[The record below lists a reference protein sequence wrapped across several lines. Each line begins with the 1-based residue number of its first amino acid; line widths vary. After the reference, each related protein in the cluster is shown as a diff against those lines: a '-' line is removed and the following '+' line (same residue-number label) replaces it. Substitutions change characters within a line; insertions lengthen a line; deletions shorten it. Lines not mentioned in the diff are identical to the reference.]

1 VAISTACG
9 PLDNIVVDTVDTAQ
23 SCIAYLKSSGVGSAT
38 FLCLDKQQHL
48 VHQAREAIRS
58 WPEDVPRLFDLVR
71 VNNEDLLPA
80 FYFALRDTLVAK
92 DMDQATRIAYG
103 ARRYRVVTLVG
114 GIIEASGAMSG
125 GGNRMSRGRMGS
137 KVLVEEEIDPGELR
151 AMEER
156 LTSMT
161 EEARAC
167 HHRRTQLESRAD
179 ALRTS
184 IRTKELNRKKHRNEV
199 ESLKA
204 TQPKLLKQIA
214 ECKEQIKKLAP
225 DENQLAQLES
235 VVAEAK
241 TAYDA
246 EVAAIADSEAQ
257 VKQLAKQVKETMEGR
272 VKGPKSHVDRLE
284 KQISKINGDIT
295 KTNVA
300 IKTAGRNIVASEEK
314 IDSIKKDIVESK
326 ERETQLRAEL
336 EALTTEA
343 REMIEN
349 KDAKSETKKEMKM
362 TLHDLKKEIDKMEK
376 VETDLKAKQQAVMQ
390 ELEVIETDL
399 ASQKEALKHKQRQLA
414 ALKLNPIDPK
424 MSESVRPDSDDEGDT
439 VELTQFTPE
448 QLATFKIKTLYSEV
462 ASSQERLDQI
472 SPNMAAIEEYEKKN
486 RAYVLR
492 WQEFQECTERRDFVR
507 EKLEEL
513 KKRRLDE
520 FLEGFQVINRKLKE
534 MYQTITL
541 GGDAELELEDSL
553 DPFAEGVSFSVRP
566 PKKTWKKITNLSGGE
581 KTLSSLSLVFAL
593 HHYKPT
599 PFYVMDEIDA
609 ALDFKN
615 VSIVG
620 HYIKERTSNAQ
631 FIIISLRNN
640 MFELANR
647 LVGIYKTFNCT
658 KCVALSLENVDAA
671 AASEPTADKPATD
684 GAAPINHNVISPA
697 ATAKSATSQPC
708 PSSKSQTASGGE
720 GIVGDNF

>member
-1 VAISTACG
+1 
-9 PLDNIVVDTVDTAQ
+9 
-23 SCIAYLKSSGVGSAT
+23 
-38 FLCLDKQQHL
+38 
-48 VHQAREAIRS
+48 
-58 WPEDVPRLFDLVR
+58 
-71 VNNEDLLPA
+71 
-80 FYFALRDTLVAK
+80 
-92 DMDQATRIAYG
+92 
-103 ARRYRVVTLVG
+103 
-114 GIIEASGAMSG
+114 
-125 GGNRMSRGRMGS
+125 
-137 KVLVEEEIDPGELR
+137 
-151 AMEER
+151 
-156 LTSMT
+156 
-161 EEARAC
+161 
-167 HHRRTQLESRAD
+167 
-179 ALRTS
+179 
-184 IRTKELNRKKHRNEV
+184 
-199 ESLKA
+199 
-204 TQPKLLKQIA
+204 
-214 ECKEQIKKLAP
+214 
-225 DENQLAQLES
+225 
-235 VVAEAK
+235 
-241 TAYDA
+241 
-246 EVAAIADSEAQ
+246 
-257 VKQLAKQVKETMEGR
+257 
-272 VKGPKSHVDRLE
+272 
-284 KQISKINGDIT
+284 
-295 KTNVA
+295 
-300 IKTAGRNIVASEEK
+300 
-314 IDSIKKDIVESK
+314 
-326 ERETQLRAEL
+326 
-336 EALTTEA
+336 
-343 REMIEN
+343 MIEN
-349 KDAKSETKKEMKM
+349 KEAKSETRKEMKM

-399 ASQKEALKHKQRQLA
+399 ASQKDALKHKQRQLA

-439 VELTQFTPE
+439 VELTQFTPD

-462 ASSQERLDQI
+462 ASSQERLDQM

-507 EKLEEL
+507 EKLAEL
-513 KKRRLDE
+513 KKRRLEE
-520 FLEGFQVINRKLKE
+520 FLEGFQIINRKLKE

-647 LVGIYKTFNCT
+647 RVGIYKTFNCT

-671 AASEPTADKPATD
+671 AEAESASKNDPVANGELPTNNNVVSPPSTD
-684 GAAPINHNVISPA
+684 TAAKIA
-697 ATAKSATSQPC
+697 
-708 PSSKSQTASGGE
+708 
-720 GIVGDNF
+720 